1 MSVSPGTRPPRLCSS
16 PHARQRHER
25 DGAGDSQQ
33 AFRKSGVKAE
43 GAGGA
48 ILTAAGR
55 RLPTYIPPMKIG
67 VLTAGGDCPGLNAV
81 IRAVTR
87 KSLAAGHE
95 VVGLWRGYAGLAERS
110 YVPLDM
116 RTVSGI
122 LPLGGTILSTSSYD
136 PYRHEDGVQRVLA
149 AVRGGRLRRDR
160 RDRRRAHDEHHP
172 PAARGQ
178 GLPLV
183 GVPKTIDNDVPCTDF
198 TFGFDTAV
206 QIATDAID
214 RLHTTAQ
221 SHDRVMV
228 VEVMGRNTGL
238 DRRLQRHRRRRRR
251 DRDPGARADGRGD
264 RRLDQRAPRARQ
276 ELLDRRRRGGRGARV
291 RLGREAP
298 GPGLHGDR
306 QVRLSAPRR
315 HRPRARRE
323 IEQRTGFE
331 TRVTTLGHVQ
341 RGGTPTATD
350 RVLATRYGVK
360 AAELAM
366 NGEFGRMAALH
377 GTEMT
382 SVPLAEVEGVKQVD
396 LAYLRIAAT
405 FFG

>member
-1 MSVSPGTRPPRLCSS
+1 
-16 PHARQRHER
+16 
-25 DGAGDSQQ
+25 
-33 AFRKSGVKAE
+33 
-43 GAGGA
+43 
-48 ILTAAGR
+48 
-55 RLPTYIPPMKIG
+55 MKIG

-136 PYRHEDGVQRVLA
+136 PYRHEDGVQRVTA
-149 AVRGGRLRRDR
+149 AFRDDGFDAVVAIGGEHTMSITRRL
-160 RDRRRAHDEHHP
+160 HEE
-172 PAARGQ
+172 

-214 RLHTTAQ
+214 RLHTTAA

-228 VEVMGRNTGL
+228 IEVMGRNTGWIAVFSGIAGGADAIVIPEL
-238 DRRLQRHRRRRRR
+238 ELTVEEIGDSINARHRRGKNFSIVVVAE
-251 DRDPGARADGRGD
+251 GA
-264 RRLDQRAPRARQ
+264 
-276 ELLDRRRRGGRGARV
+276 ELAFASG
-291 RLGREAP
+291 EK
-298 GPGLHGDR
+298 R
-306 QVRLSAPRR
+306 QVRASAETDHYGYPRLGGIGS
-315 HRPRARRE
+315 ALALE
-323 IEQRTGFE
+323 IEDRTGFE

-360 AAELAM
+360 AAELASA
-366 NGEFGRMAALH
+366 GEFGHMAALR
-377 GTEMT
+377 GAEMT
-382 SVPLAEVEGVKQVD
+382 SVPLAEVVGVKQVD
-396 LAYLRIAAT
+396 LAFLRLAST